1 MEFEKELSYKQMC
14 SLMEEEESSSG
25 NVRKY
30 QLEHWRE
37 QYNIEKV
44 GRGKYIIHS
53 QLTKEESQALKD
65 RKNYANFLQATLLQF
80 LSESEFSTTV
90 YTYRDIREHLMMVN
104 PNYFPVKY
112 YQKELNIK
120 VSHKYTEELTE
131 ALKKIWF
138 DNADSHDEYAIKAAL
153 RKLSDRRLISIKETH
168 VFYKHIRLP
177 NGNIISSK
185 PEVATD
191 EQEAQFLQIGIEYLN
206 KVGCKNVGELYGKPR
221 IIQQG
226 YYRVLVNYIKTLG
239 YDRYARAF
247 VITRASELNR
257 MVKFLAPEF
266 NEMQVNRYLKSKRF
280 NSIPKDMNEQ
290 LVEELIKYHKVVFL
304 SAEEMKELKQKEG

>member
-1 MEFEKELSYKQMC
+1 MSKEKELTYPELCQELNEQEQKGGHNRKVHIEKLQ
-14 SLMEEEESSSG
+14 EE
-25 NVRKY
+25 
-30 QLEHWRE
+30 
-37 QYNIEKV
+37 YNIEKI
-44 GRGKYIIHS
+44 GRGKYIIHG
-53 QLTKEESQALKD
+53 QLTKEESQAIKD

-80 LSESEFSTTV
+80 LSESETSTTI

-120 VSHKYTEELTE
+120 VSYKYTEELTE

-168 VFYKHIRLP
+168 VFYKHIKLP
-177 NGNIISSK
+177 NGNTVSSK
-185 PEVATD
+185 PELATD
-191 EQEAQFLQIGIEYLN
+191 EQEARFLQVGIEYLS
-206 KVGCKNVGELYGKPR
+206 KVGCKNVGELYSKSK

-226 YYRVLVNYIKTLG
+226 YYRALVNYIKTLG

-257 MVKFLAPEF
+257 MVEFLAPKF

-290 LVEELIKYHKVVFL
+290 LINELIKYHRVVFAT
-304 SAEEMKELKQKEG
+304 AEELKKEG

>member
-1 MEFEKELSYKQMC
+1 MEFEKELSYKQLC
-14 SLMEEEESSSG
+14 SLTGEEESSSG

-30 QLEHWRE
+30 QLERWQE
-37 QYNIEKV
+37 KYNIEKI
-44 GRGKYIIHS
+44 GRGKYIVHG
-53 QLTKEESQALKD
+53 QLTKEESQTIKD

-80 LSESEFSTTV
+80 LSESEASTTV

-120 VSHKYTEELTE
+120 VSHKYTAELTE
-131 ALKKIWF
+131 ALKRIWF

-177 NGNIISSK
+177 NGNTVSSK
-185 PEVATD
+185 PELATD
-191 EQEAQFLQIGIEYLN
+191 EQEAQFLQVGIEYLN
-206 KVGCKNVGELYGKPR
+206 KVGCKNVGELYNKSK

-226 YYRVLVNYIKTLG
+226 YYRALVNYIKTLG

-290 LVEELIKYHKVVFL
+290 LVEELIKYHKAVFAT
-304 SAEEMKELKQKEG
+304 AEELKKES

>member
-1 MEFEKELSYKQMC
+1 MEFEKELSYKQIC
-14 SLMEEEESSSG
+14 KEFRESVSSSG
-25 NVRKY
+25 RVR
-30 QLEHWRE
+30 QLQLNRWQEK
-37 QYNIEKV
+37 YNIEKI
-44 GRGKYIIHS
+44 GRGKYIIHG
-53 QLTKEESQALKD
+53 QLTKEESQTIKD

-80 LSESEFSTTV
+80 LSESETSTTV

-120 VSHKYTEELTE
+120 VSYKYTEELTE

-168 VFYKHIRLP
+168 VFYKHIKLP
-177 NGNIISSK
+177 NGNTVSSK
-185 PEVATD
+185 PELATD
-191 EQEAQFLQIGIEYLN
+191 GQEARFLQVGIEYLS
-206 KVGCKNVGELYGKPR
+206 KVGCKNVGELYSKSK

-226 YYRVLVNYIKTLG
+226 YYRALVNYIKTLG

-257 MVKFLAPEF
+257 MVEFLAPKF

-290 LVEELIKYHKVVFL
+290 LINELIKYHRVVFAT
-304 SAEEMKELKQKEG
+304 AEELKKEG

>member
-1 MEFEKELSYKQMC
+1 MEFEKELNYKQIC
-14 SLMEEEESSSG
+14 KEFGESESSSG
-25 NVRKY
+25 RAR
-30 QLEHWRE
+30 QLQLNRWQEK
-37 QYNIEKV
+37 YNIEKI
-44 GRGKYIIHS
+44 GRGKYIIHG
-53 QLTKEESQALKD
+53 QLTKEESQTIKD

-80 LSESEFSTTV
+80 LSESEASTTV

-120 VSHKYTEELTE
+120 VSHKYTAELTE
-131 ALKKIWF
+131 ALKRIWF

-168 VFYKHIRLP
+168 VFYKHIKLP
-177 NGNIISSK
+177 NGNTVSSK
-185 PEVATD
+185 PELATD
-191 EQEAQFLQIGIEYLN
+191 EQEAQFLQVGIEYLN
-206 KVGCKNVGELYGKPR
+206 KVGCKNVGELYSKSK

-226 YYRVLVNYIKTLG
+226 YYRALVNYIKTLG

-290 LVEELIKYHKVVFL
+290 LIGELIKYHKAVFAT
-304 SAEEMKELKQKEG
+304 AEELKKEG

>member
-14 SLMEEEESSSG
+14 SLTGEEESSSG

-30 QLEHWRE
+30 QLERWQT

-44 GRGKYIIHS
+44 GRGKYIVHS
-53 QLTKEESQALKD
+53 QLSKEESQAIKD

-80 LSESEFSTTV
+80 LSKSEASTTV

-138 DNADSHDEYAIKAAL
+138 DNADSHDEYAIKDAL

-168 VFYKHIRLP
+168 VFYKHIKLP
-177 NGNIISSK
+177 NSNTVSSK
-185 PEVATD
+185 PELATD
-191 EQEAQFLQIGIEYLN
+191 EQEAQFLQVGIEYLN
-206 KVGCKNVGELYGKPR
+206 KVGCKNVGELYSKSK

-226 YYRVLVNYIKTLG
+226 YYRALVNYIKTLG

-247 VITRASELNR
+247 VITRASELDR

-290 LVEELIKYHKVVFL
+290 LINELIKYHRVVFAT
-304 SAEEMKELKQKEG
+304 AEEIKKG

>member
-1 MEFEKELSYKQMC
+1 MELNKELTYKELCKELNDEEVNSGKGRKLQM
-14 SLMEEEESSSG
+14 E
-25 NVRKY
+25 RW
-30 QLEHWRE
+30 QE
-37 QYNIEKV
+37 QYDIEKI
-44 GRGKYIIHS
+44 GRGKYIVHG
-53 QLTKEESQALKD
+53 QLTKEESQAIKD

-80 LSESEFSTTV
+80 LSESEASTTV

-168 VFYKHIRLP
+168 VFYKHIKLP
-177 NGNIISSK
+177 NGNTVSSK
-185 PEVATD
+185 PELATD
-191 EQEAQFLQIGIEYLN
+191 EQEAQFLQVGIEYLN
-206 KVGCKNVGELYGKPR
+206 KVGCKNVGELYSKSK

-226 YYRVLVNYIKTLG
+226 YYRALVNYIKTLG

-247 VITRASELNR
+247 VITRASELDR

-290 LVEELIKYHKVVFL
+290 LINELIKYHRVVFAT
-304 SAEEMKELKQKEG
+304 AEEIKKG

>member
-1 MEFEKELSYKQMC
+1 MEFEKELSYKQIC
-14 SLMEEEESSSG
+14 SLMGEEESSSG

-30 QLEHWRE
+30 QLERWQE
-37 QYNIEKV
+37 KYNIEKI
-44 GRGKYIIHS
+44 GRGKYIIHG
-53 QLTKEESQALKD
+53 QLTKEESQAIKD
-65 RKNYANFLQATLLQF
+65 RKNYSNFLQATLLQF
-80 LSESEFSTTV
+80 LSESESSTTV
-90 YTYRDIREHLMMVN
+90 YTYRDIREHLLMVN
-104 PNYFPVKY
+104 KNYFPVKY
-112 YQKELNIK
+112 YQKELNLK
-120 VSHKYTEELTE
+120 VPHQYTEELTE

-138 DNADSHDEYAIKAAL
+138 DNADNHDEYAIKATL

-177 NGNIISSK
+177 NGNTVSSK
-185 PEVATD
+185 PELATD
-191 EQEAQFLQIGIEYLN
+191 EQEAQFLQVGIEYLN
-206 KVGCKNVGELYGKPR
+206 KVGCKNVGELYNKSK

-226 YYRVLVNYIKTLG
+226 YYRDLVNYIKTLG

-290 LVEELIKYHKVVFL
+290 LVEELIKYHKAVFAT
-304 SAEEMKELKQKEG
+304 AEELKKEG

>member
-1 MEFEKELSYKQMC
+1 MEFEKELNYKQIC
-14 SLMEEEESSSG
+14 QEFDEPESSSG
-25 NVRKY
+25 RVR
-30 QLEHWRE
+30 QLQLNRWQE
-37 QYNIEKV
+37 QYDIEKI
-44 GRGKYIIHS
+44 GRGKYIIHG
-53 QLTKEESQALKD
+53 QLTKEESQAIKD

-80 LSESEFSTTV
+80 LSESETSTTV

-120 VSHKYTEELTE
+120 VSHKYTAELTE
-131 ALKKIWF
+131 ALKRIWF

-168 VFYKHIRLP
+168 VFYKHIKLQ
-177 NGNIISSK
+177 NGNTVSSK
-185 PEVATD
+185 PELATD

-206 KVGCKNVGELYGKPR
+206 KVGCKNVGELYNKSK

-226 YYRVLVNYIKTLG
+226 YYRALVNYIKTLS

-247 VITRASELNR
+247 VITRASKLNR
-257 MVKFLAPEF
+257 MVEFLAPEF

-290 LVEELIKYHKVVFL
+290 LINELIKYHKVVFAT
-304 SAEEMKELKQKEG
+304 AEELKKEG

>member
-1 MEFEKELSYKQMC
+1 MGKEKELTYSELCLELNEQEQK
-14 SLMEEEESSSG
+14 G
-25 NVRKY
+25 GHNRKVHIEKL
-30 QLEHWRE
+30 QEK
-37 QYNIEKV
+37 YNIEKI
-44 GRGKYIIHS
+44 GRDKYIIHG
-53 QLTKEESQALKD
+53 QLTKEESQAIKD

-80 LSESEFSTTV
+80 LSESEASTTV

-120 VSHKYTEELTE
+120 VSHKYTAELTE
-131 ALKKIWF
+131 ALKRIWF

-177 NGNIISSK
+177 NGNTVSSK
-185 PEVATD
+185 PELATD
-191 EQEAQFLQIGIEYLN
+191 EQEAQFLQVGIEYLN
-206 KVGCKNVGELYGKPR
+206 KVGCKNVGELYSKSK

-226 YYRVLVNYIKTLG
+226 YYRALVNYIKTLG

-257 MVKFLAPEF
+257 MVKFLVPEF

-290 LVEELIKYHKVVFL
+290 LVGELIKYHRAVF
-304 SAEEMKELKQKEG
+304 ATADELKKEG

>member
-1 MEFEKELSYKQMC
+1 MEFEKELSDKQIC
-14 SLMEEEESSSG
+14 SLMGEEESSSG

-30 QLEHWRE
+30 QLERWQE
-37 QYNIEKV
+37 KYNIEKI
-44 GRGKYIIHS
+44 GRGKYIVHG
-53 QLTKEESQALKD
+53 QLTKEESQAIKD

-80 LSESEFSTTV
+80 LSESEASTTV

-120 VSHKYTEELTE
+120 VSHKYTAELTE
-131 ALKKIWF
+131 ALKRIWF
-138 DNADSHDEYAIKAAL
+138 DNADNHDEYAIKAAL

-177 NGNIISSK
+177 NGNTVSSK
-185 PEVATD
+185 PELATD
-191 EQEAQFLQIGIEYLN
+191 EQEAQFLQVGIEYLN
-206 KVGCKNVGELYGKPR
+206 KVGCKNVGELYNKSK

-226 YYRVLVNYIKTLG
+226 YYRALVNYIKTLG
-239 YDRYARAF
+239 YDRYARGF

-290 LVEELIKYHKVVFL
+290 LVEELIKYHKAVFAT
-304 SAEEMKELKQKEG
+304 AEELKKEG

>member
-14 SLMEEEESSSG
+14 SLMGEEESSSG

-30 QLEHWRE
+30 QLERWQE
-37 QYNIEKV
+37 QYDIEKI
-44 GRGKYIIHS
+44 GRGKYIVHS
-53 QLTKEESQALKD
+53 QLTKEESQTIKD

-80 LSESEFSTTV
+80 LSESETSTAV

-104 PNYFPVKY
+104 PNYFPIKY

-120 VSHKYTEELTE
+120 VSYKYTAELTE

-168 VFYKHIRLP
+168 VFYKHIKLP
-177 NGNIISSK
+177 NGNTVSSK
-185 PEVATD
+185 PELATD
-191 EQEAQFLQIGIEYLN
+191 EQESQFLQVGIEYLN
-206 KVGCKNVGELYGKPR
+206 KVGCKNVGELYNKSK

-226 YYRVLVNYIKTLG
+226 YYRALVNYIKTLG

-257 MVKFLAPEF
+257 MVEFLAPEF

-290 LVEELIKYHKVVFL
+290 LINELIKYHRVVFAT
-304 SAEEMKELKQKEG
+304 AEELKKEG

>member
-1 MEFEKELSYKQMC
+1 MEFEKELSYKQIC
-14 SLMEEEESSSG
+14 KEFGEAESSSG
-25 NVRKY
+25 RVR
-30 QLEHWRE
+30 QLQLNRWQEK
-37 QYNIEKV
+37 YNIEKI
-44 GRGKYIIHS
+44 GRGKYIIHG
-53 QLTKEESQALKD
+53 QLTKEESQGIKD

-80 LSESEFSTTV
+80 LSESETSTTI

-120 VSHKYTEELTE
+120 VSHKYTAELTE
-131 ALKKIWF
+131 ALKRIWF

-168 VFYKHIRLP
+168 VFYKHIKLP
-177 NGNIISSK
+177 NGNTVSSK
-185 PEVATD
+185 PELATD
-191 EQEAQFLQIGIEYLN
+191 EQEAQFLQVGIEYLN
-206 KVGCKNVGELYGKPR
+206 KVGCKNIGELYNKSK

-226 YYRVLVNYIKTLG
+226 YYRALINYIKTLG

-290 LVEELIKYHKVVFL
+290 LVEELIKYHRAVFAT
-304 SAEEMKELKQKEG
+304 AEELKKEG

>member
-1 MEFEKELSYKQMC
+1 MEFEKELSYKQIC
-14 SLMEEEESSSG
+14 KEFGEAESSSG
-25 NVRKY
+25 RVR
-30 QLEHWRE
+30 QLQLNRWQEE
-37 QYNIEKV
+37 YNIEKI
-44 GRGKYIIHS
+44 GRGKYIVHG
-53 QLTKEESQALKD
+53 QLTKEEYQTIKD

-80 LSESEFSTTV
+80 LSESETSTAV

-104 PNYFPVKY
+104 PNYFPIKY
-112 YQKELNIK
+112 YQKKLNIK
-120 VSHKYTEELTE
+120 VSYKYTAELTE

-168 VFYKHIRLP
+168 VFYKHIKLP
-177 NGNIISSK
+177 NGNTVSSK
-185 PEVATD
+185 PELATD
-191 EQEAQFLQIGIEYLN
+191 EQESQFLQVGIEYLN
-206 KVGCKNVGELYGKPR
+206 KVGCKNVGELYNKSK

-226 YYRVLVNYIKTLG
+226 YYRALVNYIKTLG

-257 MVKFLAPEF
+257 MVEFLAPEF

-290 LVEELIKYHKVVFL
+290 LINELIKYHRVVFAT
-304 SAEEMKELKQKEG
+304 AEELKKEG

>member
-1 MEFEKELSYKQMC
+1 MELNKELSYKELCQQ
-14 SLMEEEESSSG
+14 LGDEEINSG
-25 NVRKY
+25 KGRKL
-30 QLEHWRE
+30 QLEQWRE
-37 QYNIEKV
+37 KYDIEKI
-44 GRGKYIIHS
+44 GRGKYIIHG
-53 QLTKEESQALKD
+53 QLTKEESQAIKD
-65 RKNYANFLQATLLQF
+65 KKNYANFLQATLLQF

-120 VSHKYTEELTE
+120 VSSKYTEELTE
-131 ALKKIWF
+131 ALKRIWF

-153 RKLSDRRLISIKETH
+153 RKLSDKRLISIKETH
-168 VFYKHIRLP
+168 VFYKHINLP
-177 NGNIISSK
+177 NGNTVSSK
-185 PEVATD
+185 PELATD
-191 EQEAQFLQIGIEYLN
+191 EQEAQFLQVGIEYLN
-206 KVGCKNVGELYGKPR
+206 KIGCKNVGELYSKSK
-221 IIQQG
+221 IVQQG
-226 YYRVLVNYIKTLG
+226 YYRALVNYIKTLG

-266 NEMQVNRYLKSKRF
+266 NEMQVNRYLRSKRF

-290 LVEELIKYHKVVFL
+290 LIGELIKYHKAVFAT
-304 SAEEMKELKQKEG
+304 AEELKKEG

>member
-1 MEFEKELSYKQMC
+1 MEFEKELNYKQIC
-14 SLMEEEESSSG
+14 SLMGEEESSSG
-25 NVRKY
+25 NIRKY
-30 QLEHWRE
+30 QLKRWQED
-37 QYNIEKV
+37 YNIDKI
-44 GRGKYIIHS
+44 GRGKYIVHG
-53 QLTKEESQALKD
+53 QLSKEESQSIKD

-80 LSESEFSTTV
+80 LSESETSTTV

-120 VSHKYTEELTE
+120 VSHKYTAELTE
-131 ALKKIWF
+131 ALKRIWF

-168 VFYKHIRLP
+168 VFYKHIKLP
-177 NGNIISSK
+177 SGNTVSSK
-185 PEVATD
+185 PELATD
-191 EQEAQFLQIGIEYLN
+191 EQEAQFLQVGIEYLN
-206 KVGCKNVGELYGKPR
+206 KVECKNVGELYNKSK

-226 YYRVLVNYIKTLG
+226 YYGALVNYIKTLG

-290 LVEELIKYHKVVFL
+290 LVGELIKYHKAVFAT
-304 SAEEMKELKQKEG
+304 AEELKKED

>member
-1 MEFEKELSYKQMC
+1 MEFEKELSYKQIC
-14 SLMEEEESSSG
+14 SLMGEEESSSG

-30 QLEHWRE
+30 QLERWQE
-37 QYNIEKV
+37 QYDIEKI
-44 GRGKYIIHS
+44 GRGKYIIHG
-53 QLTKEESQALKD
+53 QLTKEESQAIKD

-80 LSESEFSTTV
+80 LSESEASTTV

-120 VSHKYTEELTE
+120 VSHKYTAELTE
-131 ALKKIWF
+131 ALKRIWF

-168 VFYKHIRLP
+168 VFYKHIKLP
-177 NGNIISSK
+177 NGNTVSSK
-185 PEVATD
+185 PELATD
-191 EQEAQFLQIGIEYLN
+191 EQEAQFLQVGIEYLN
-206 KVGCKNVGELYGKPR
+206 KVGCKNVGELYSKSK

-226 YYRVLVNYIKTLG
+226 YYRALVNYIKTLG

-257 MVKFLAPEF
+257 MVKFLVPEF

-290 LVEELIKYHKVVFL
+290 LVGELIKYHRAVF
-304 SAEEMKELKQKEG
+304 ATADELKKEG

>member
-1 MEFEKELSYKQMC
+1 MGKEKELTYSQLCQELNEQEQKGGHNRKVHIEKLQ
-14 SLMEEEESSSG
+14 EE
-25 NVRKY
+25 
-30 QLEHWRE
+30 
-37 QYNIEKV
+37 YNIEKI
-44 GRGKYIIHS
+44 GRGKYIIHG
-53 QLTKEESQALKD
+53 QLTKEESQAIKD

-80 LSESEFSTTV
+80 LSESEASTTV

-120 VSHKYTEELTE
+120 VSHKYTAELTE

-168 VFYKHIRLP
+168 VFYKHIKLP
-177 NGNIISSK
+177 NGNTVSSK
-185 PEVATD
+185 PELATD
-191 EQEAQFLQIGIEYLN
+191 EQEARFLQVGIEYLS
-206 KVGCKNVGELYGKPR
+206 KVGCKNVGELYSKSK

-226 YYRVLVNYIKTLG
+226 YYRALVNYIKTLG

-257 MVKFLAPEF
+257 MVEFLAPKF

-290 LVEELIKYHKVVFL
+290 LINELIKYHRVVFAT
-304 SAEEMKELKQKEG
+304 AEEIKKEG

>member
-1 MEFEKELSYKQMC
+1 MGKEKELTYPELCQELNEQEQKGGHNRKVHIEKLQ
-14 SLMEEEESSSG
+14 EE
-25 NVRKY
+25 
-30 QLEHWRE
+30 
-37 QYNIEKV
+37 YNIEKI
-44 GRGKYIIHS
+44 GRGKYIIHG
-53 QLTKEESQALKD
+53 QLTKEESQAIKD

-80 LSESEFSTTV
+80 LSESETSTTI

-120 VSHKYTEELTE
+120 VSYKYTEELTE

-168 VFYKHIRLP
+168 VFYKHIKLP
-177 NGNIISSK
+177 NGNTVSSK
-185 PEVATD
+185 PELATD
-191 EQEAQFLQIGIEYLN
+191 GQEARFLQVGIEYLS
-206 KVGCKNVGELYGKPR
+206 KVGCKNVGELYSKSK

-226 YYRVLVNYIKTLG
+226 YYRALVNYIKTLG

-257 MVKFLAPEF
+257 MVEFLAPKF

-290 LVEELIKYHKVVFL
+290 LINELIKYHRVVFAT
-304 SAEEMKELKQKEG
+304 AEELKKEG

>member
-1 MEFEKELSYKQMC
+1 MEFEKELSYKQIC
-14 SLMEEEESSSG
+14 QEFDESESSSG
-25 NVRKY
+25 RVR
-30 QLEHWRE
+30 QLQLNRWQE
-37 QYNIEKV
+37 QYDIEKV
-44 GRGKYIIHS
+44 GRGKYIIHG
-53 QLTKEESQALKD
+53 QLTKEESQAIQD

-80 LSESEFSTTV
+80 LAESETSTTV

-120 VSHKYTEELTE
+120 VSHKYTAELTE

-153 RKLSDRRLISIKETH
+153 RKLGDRRLISIKETH
-168 VFYKHIRLP
+168 VFYKHIKLS
-177 NGNIISSK
+177 NGNTVSSK
-185 PEVATD
+185 PELATD
-191 EQEAQFLQIGIEYLN
+191 EQEAQFLQVGIEYLN
-206 KVGCKNVGELYGKPR
+206 KVGCKNVGELYNKGK

-226 YYRVLVNYIKTLG
+226 YYRALVNYIKTLG

-290 LVEELIKYHKVVFL
+290 LVGELIKYHKAVFAT
-304 SAEEMKELKQKEG
+304 AEELKKEG

>member
-1 MEFEKELSYKQMC
+1 MEFNKELSYKELCQQ
-14 SLMEEEESSSG
+14 LKDEEINSG
-25 NVRKY
+25 KGRRL
-30 QLEHWRE
+30 QLEKWQE
-37 QYNIEKV
+37 KYNIEKI
-44 GRGKYIIHS
+44 GRGKYIIHG
-53 QLTKEESQALKD
+53 QLTKEESQAIKD
-65 RKNYANFLQATLLQF
+65 KKNYANFLQATLLQF

-120 VSHKYTEELTE
+120 VSSKYTEELTE

-168 VFYKHIRLP
+168 VFYKHTKLP
-177 NGNIISSK
+177 NGNTVSSK
-185 PEVATD
+185 PELTTD
-191 EQEAQFLQIGIEYLN
+191 EQEAQFLQVGIEYLN
-206 KVGCKNVGELYGKPR
+206 KVGCKNVGELYGKSK

-226 YYRVLVNYIKTLG
+226 YYRALVNYIKTLG

-280 NSIPKDMNEQ
+280 NAIPKDMNEQ
-290 LVEELIKYHKVVFL
+290 LVEELIKYHKVVFAT
-304 SAEEMKELKQKEG
+304 AEELKKEG

>member
-1 MEFEKELSYKQMC
+1 MEFEKELNYKQIC
-14 SLMEEEESSSG
+14 SLMGEEESSSG

-30 QLEHWRE
+30 QLERWQE
-37 QYNIEKV
+37 DYNIDKI
-44 GRGKYIIHS
+44 GRGKYIVHG
-53 QLTKEESQALKD
+53 QLTKEESQSIKD

-80 LSESEFSTTV
+80 LSESDTSTTV

-120 VSHKYTEELTE
+120 VSHKYTAELTD
-131 ALKKIWF
+131 ALKRIWF

-168 VFYKHIRLP
+168 VFYKHIKLP
-177 NGNIISSK
+177 NGNTVSSK
-185 PEVATD
+185 PDLATD
-191 EQEAQFLQIGIEYLN
+191 EQEAQFLQVGIEYLN
-206 KVGCKNVGELYGKPR
+206 KVGCKNVGELYNKSK

-226 YYRVLVNYIKTLG
+226 YYRALVNYIKTLG

-257 MVKFLAPEF
+257 MVKFLAPDF

-280 NSIPKDMNEQ
+280 NSIPKDMNKQ
-290 LVEELIKYHKVVFL
+290 LVGELIKYHKAVFAT
-304 SAEEMKELKQKEG
+304 AEELKKEG

>member
-1 MEFEKELSYKQMC
+1 MELNKELSYKELCFQ
-14 SLMEEEESSSG
+14 LGDKEINSG
-25 NVRKY
+25 KGRKL
-30 QLEHWRE
+30 QLEKWQE

-44 GRGKYIIHS
+44 GRGKYIIHN
-53 QLTKEESQALKD
+53 QLAKEESQAVKD
-65 RKNYANFLQATLLQF
+65 RKNYASFLQATLLQF
-80 LSESEFSTTV
+80 LSESESSTTV

-120 VSHKYTEELTE
+120 VSHQYTAELTE

-168 VFYKHIRLP
+168 VFYKHIKLL
-177 NGNIISSK
+177 NGNTVSSK
-185 PEVATD
+185 PELATD
-191 EQEAQFLQIGIEYLN
+191 EQEAQFLQVGIEYLN
-206 KVGCKNVGELYGKPR
+206 KVGCKNVGELYNCDKFT
-221 IIQQG
+221 QQG
-226 YYRVLVNYIKTLG
+226 YYRALVNYIKTLG
-239 YDRYARAF
+239 FDRYARAF
-247 VITRASELNR
+247 IITRASELNR

-290 LVEELIKYHKVVFL
+290 LIGELIKYHKAVFAT
-304 SAEEMKELKQKEG
+304 AEELEQIKKEG

>member
-1 MEFEKELSYKQMC
+1 MSKEKELTYSELCQELNEQEQKGGHNRKVHIEKLQ
-14 SLMEEEESSSG
+14 EE
-25 NVRKY
+25 
-30 QLEHWRE
+30 
-37 QYNIEKV
+37 YNIEKI
-44 GRGKYIIHS
+44 GRGKYIIHG
-53 QLTKEESQALKD
+53 QLTKEESQAIKD

-80 LSESEFSTTV
+80 LSESETSTTV

-120 VSHKYTEELTE
+120 VSHKYTAELTE

-168 VFYKHIRLP
+168 VFYKHIKLP
-177 NGNIISSK
+177 NGNTVSSK
-185 PEVATD
+185 PELATD
-191 EQEAQFLQIGIEYLN
+191 EQEARFLQVGIEYLS
-206 KVGCKNVGELYGKPR
+206 KVGCKNVGELYNKSK

-226 YYRVLVNYIKTLG
+226 YYRALVNYIKTLG
-239 YDRYARAF
+239 YDRYAKAF
-247 VITRASELNR
+247 VITRASELSR

-266 NEMQVNRYLKSKRF
+266 NEIQVNKYLKSKRF

-290 LVEELIKYHKVVFL
+290 LINELIKYHRVVFAT
-304 SAEEMKELKQKEG
+304 AEELKKEG

>member
-1 MEFEKELSYKQMC
+1 MEFEKELSYKQLC
-14 SLMEEEESSSG
+14 FLTGEKESSSG

-30 QLEHWRE
+30 QLERWQE
-37 QYNIEKV
+37 QYDIEKI
-44 GRGKYIIHS
+44 GRGKYIVHG
-53 QLTKEESQALKD
+53 QLTKEESQAIKD

-80 LSESEFSTTV
+80 LSESEASTTV

-138 DNADSHDEYAIKAAL
+138 DNADSHDEYAIKATL

-168 VFYKHIRLP
+168 VFYKHIKLP
-177 NGNIISSK
+177 NGNTVSSK
-185 PEVATD
+185 PELATD
-191 EQEAQFLQIGIEYLN
+191 EQEAQFLQVGIEYLN
-206 KVGCKNVGELYGKPR
+206 KVGCKNVGELYSKSK

-226 YYRVLVNYIKTLG
+226 YYRALVNYIKTLG

-290 LVEELIKYHKVVFL
+290 LINELIKYHRVVFAT
-304 SAEEMKELKQKEG
+304 AEEIKKG

>member
-1 MEFEKELSYKQMC
+1 MEFEKELSYKQIC
-14 SLMEEEESSSG
+14 KEFRESVSSSG
-25 NVRKY
+25 RVR
-30 QLEHWRE
+30 QLQLNRWQEK
-37 QYNIEKV
+37 YNIEKI
-44 GRGKYIIHS
+44 GRGKYIIHG
-53 QLTKEESQALKD
+53 QLTKEESQTIKD

-80 LSESEFSTTV
+80 LSESEASTTV

-120 VSHKYTEELTE
+120 VSHKYTAELTE

-153 RKLSDRRLISIKETH
+153 RKLSDKRLISIKETY
-168 VFYKHIRLP
+168 VFYKHIKLP
-177 NGNIISSK
+177 NGNTVSSK
-185 PEVATD
+185 PELATD
-191 EQEAQFLQIGIEYLN
+191 EQEAQFLQVGIEYLN
-206 KVGCKNVGELYGKPR
+206 KVECKNVGELYNKSK

-226 YYRVLVNYIKTLG
+226 YYRALVNYIKTLG

-290 LVEELIKYHKVVFL
+290 LVEELIKYHKAVF
-304 SAEEMKELKQKEG
+304 ATADELKKEG

>member
-1 MEFEKELSYKQMC
+1 MEFEKELSYKQIC
-14 SLMEEEESSSG
+14 KEFKESESSSG
-25 NVRKY
+25 RVR
-30 QLEHWRE
+30 QLQLNRWQEE
-37 QYNIEKV
+37 YNIEKI
-44 GRGKYIIHS
+44 GRGKYIVHS
-53 QLTKEESQALKD
+53 QLTKEESQAIKD
-65 RKNYANFLQATLLQF
+65 KKNYANFLQATLLQF
-80 LSESEFSTTV
+80 LSESETSTTI

-120 VSHKYTEELTE
+120 VSHKYTVELAE

-168 VFYKHIRLP
+168 VFYKHIKLP
-177 NGNIISSK
+177 NGNTVSSK
-185 PEVATD
+185 PELATD
-191 EQEAQFLQIGIEYLN
+191 EQEAQFLQVGIEYLN
-206 KVGCKNVGELYGKPR
+206 KVGCKNVGELYNKSK

-226 YYRVLVNYIKTLG
+226 YYRALVNYIKTLG

-290 LVEELIKYHKVVFL
+290 LVEELIKYHRVVFAT
-304 SAEEMKELKQKEG
+304 AEELKKEG

>member
-1 MEFEKELSYKQMC
+1 MEFEKELSYKQIC
-14 SLMEEEESSSG
+14 KEFGESESSSG
-25 NVRKY
+25 RVR
-30 QLEHWRE
+30 QLQLNRWQEE
-37 QYNIEKV
+37 YNIEKI
-44 GRGKYIIHS
+44 GRGKYIIHGH
-53 QLTKEESQALKD
+53 LTKEESQTIKD

-80 LSESEFSTTV
+80 LSESETSTTV

-120 VSHKYTEELTE
+120 ISHKYTAELTE
-131 ALKKIWF
+131 ALKRIWF

-168 VFYKHIRLP
+168 VFYKHIKLP
-177 NGNIISSK
+177 NGNTVSSK
-185 PEVATD
+185 PELATD
-191 EQEAQFLQIGIEYLN
+191 EQEAQFLQVGIEYLN
-206 KVGCKNVGELYGKPR
+206 KVGCKNVGELYSKSK

-226 YYRVLVNYIKTLG
+226 YYRALVNYIKTLG

-290 LVEELIKYHKVVFL
+290 LVEELIKYHKAVFAT
-304 SAEEMKELKQKEG
+304 AEELKKEG

>member
-1 MEFEKELSYKQMC
+1 MGKEKELTYPELCQELNEQEQKGGHNRKVHIEKLQ
-14 SLMEEEESSSG
+14 EE
-25 NVRKY
+25 
-30 QLEHWRE
+30 
-37 QYNIEKV
+37 YNIEKI
-44 GRGKYIIHS
+44 GRGKYIVHG
-53 QLTKEESQALKD
+53 QLTKEESQVIKD

-80 LSESEFSTTV
+80 LSESETSTTI

-168 VFYKHIRLP
+168 VFYKHIKLP
-177 NGNIISSK
+177 NGNTVSSK
-185 PEVATD
+185 PELATD
-191 EQEAQFLQIGIEYLN
+191 EQEAQFLQVGIEYLN
-206 KVGCKNVGELYGKPR
+206 KVGCKNVGELYNKSK

-226 YYRVLVNYIKTLG
+226 YYRALVNYIKTLG

-247 VITRASELNR
+247 VITRASELSR

-266 NEMQVNRYLKSKRF
+266 NEIQVNRYLKSKRF

-290 LVEELIKYHKVVFL
+290 LINELIKYHRVVF
-304 SAEEMKELKQKEG
+304 ATAKELKKEG

>member
-1 MEFEKELSYKQMC
+1 MELNKELTYKELCKELNDEEINSGKGRKLQM
-14 SLMEEEESSSG
+14 E
-25 NVRKY
+25 RW
-30 QLEHWRE
+30 QT
-37 QYNIEKV
+37 QYDIEKV
-44 GRGKYIIHS
+44 GRGKYIVHK
-53 QLTKEESQALKD
+53 QLSKEETQAIKD
-65 RKNYANFLQATLLQF
+65 RKNYSNFLQATLLQF
-80 LSESEFSTTV
+80 LSESESSTTV

-120 VSHKYTEELTE
+120 VSHKYTAELTE
-131 ALKKIWF
+131 ALKRIWF

-168 VFYKHIRLP
+168 VFYKHIKLP
-177 NGNIISSK
+177 NGNTVSSK
-185 PEVATD
+185 PELATD
-191 EQEAQFLQIGIEYLN
+191 EQEAQFLQVGIEYLN
-206 KVGCKNVGELYGKPR
+206 KVGCKNVGELYNKSK

-226 YYRVLVNYIKTLG
+226 YYRALVNYIKTLG

-290 LVEELIKYHKVVFL
+290 LVEELIKYHKAVFAT
-304 SAEEMKELKQKEG
+304 AEELKKEG

>member
-1 MEFEKELSYKQMC
+1 MSEEKELTYSELCQELNEQEQK
-14 SLMEEEESSSG
+14 G
-25 NVRKY
+25 GHNRKVHIEKL
-30 QLEHWRE
+30 QEK
-37 QYNIEKV
+37 YNIEKI
-44 GRGKYIIHS
+44 GRGKYIIYG
-53 QLTKEESQALKD
+53 QLSKEESQTIKD

-80 LSESEFSTTV
+80 LSESEASTTV

-120 VSHKYTEELTE
+120 VSHKYTAELTE
-131 ALKKIWF
+131 ALKRIWF

-168 VFYKHIRLP
+168 VFYKHIKLP
-177 NGNIISSK
+177 NGNTVSSK
-185 PEVATD
+185 PELATD
-191 EQEAQFLQIGIEYLN
+191 EQEAQFLQVGIEYLN
-206 KVGCKNVGELYGKPR
+206 KVGCKNAGELYSKSK

-226 YYRVLVNYIKTLG
+226 YYRALVNYIKTLG

-290 LVEELIKYHKVVFL
+290 LIGELIKYHRVVFAT
-304 SAEEMKELKQKEG
+304 AEELKKEG

>member
-1 MEFEKELSYKQMC
+1 MSKEKELTYSELCQELNEQEQK
-14 SLMEEEESSSG
+14 G
-25 NVRKY
+25 GHNRKVHIEKL
-30 QLEHWRE
+30 QEK
-37 QYNIEKV
+37 YNIEKI
-44 GRGKYIIHS
+44 GRGKYIVHG
-53 QLTKEESQALKD
+53 QLTKEESQVIKD

-80 LSESEFSTTV
+80 LSESETSTTV

-120 VSHKYTEELTE
+120 VSYKYTKELTE

-168 VFYKHIRLP
+168 VFYKHIKLP
-177 NGNIISSK
+177 NGNTVSSK
-185 PEVATD
+185 PELATD
-191 EQEAQFLQIGIEYLN
+191 GQEARFLQVGIEYLS
-206 KVGCKNVGELYGKPR
+206 KVGCKNVGELYSKSK

-226 YYRVLVNYIKTLG
+226 YYRALVNYIKTLG

-247 VITRASELNR
+247 VITRASELSR

-266 NEMQVNRYLKSKRF
+266 NEIQVNRYLKSKRF

-290 LVEELIKYHKVVFL
+290 LINELIKYHRVVFAT
-304 SAEEMKELKQKEG
+304 AEELKKEG

>member
-1 MEFEKELSYKQMC
+1 MEFEKELSYKQIC
-14 SLMEEEESSSG
+14 KEFRESVSSSG
-25 NVRKY
+25 RVR
-30 QLEHWRE
+30 QLQLNRWQEK
-37 QYNIEKV
+37 YNIEKI
-44 GRGKYIIHS
+44 GRGKYIIHG
-53 QLTKEESQALKD
+53 QLTKEESQTIKD

-80 LSESEFSTTV
+80 LSESEASTTV

-120 VSHKYTEELTE
+120 VSHKYTAELTE

-168 VFYKHIRLP
+168 VFYKHIKLP
-177 NGNIISSK
+177 NGNTVSSK
-185 PEVATD
+185 PELATD
-191 EQEAQFLQIGIEYLN
+191 EQESQFLQVGIEYLN
-206 KVGCKNVGELYGKPR
+206 KVGCKNVGELYSKSK

-226 YYRVLVNYIKTLG
+226 YYRALVNYIKTLG

-290 LVEELIKYHKVVFL
+290 LVEELIKYHKAVF
-304 SAEEMKELKQKEG
+304 ATADELKKEG